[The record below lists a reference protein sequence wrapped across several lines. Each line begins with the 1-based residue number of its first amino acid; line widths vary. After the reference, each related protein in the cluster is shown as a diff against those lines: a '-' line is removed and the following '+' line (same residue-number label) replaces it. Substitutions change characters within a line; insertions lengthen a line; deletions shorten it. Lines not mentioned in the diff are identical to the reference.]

1 MSQTLSNL
9 HAGNNFPPSGSQ
21 SPLQCSHKLNRLCGY
36 LQERPN
42 LKQMSHLTKGK
53 KALFGELQ
61 RDSGSLAP
69 GSPEAEPT
77 GMAGPG
83 KV

>member
-1 MSQTLSNL
+1 MGTNVL
-9 HAGNNFPPSGSQ
+9 PSGSS
-21 SPLQCSHKLNRLCGY
+21 SPLWYSHKLNRLGGY
-36 LQERPN
+36 LQEWPN
-42 LKQMSHLTKGK
+42 LKQMSQLTKGK
-53 KALFGELQ
+53 KALFGELL

-77 GMAGPG
+77 GMARPG